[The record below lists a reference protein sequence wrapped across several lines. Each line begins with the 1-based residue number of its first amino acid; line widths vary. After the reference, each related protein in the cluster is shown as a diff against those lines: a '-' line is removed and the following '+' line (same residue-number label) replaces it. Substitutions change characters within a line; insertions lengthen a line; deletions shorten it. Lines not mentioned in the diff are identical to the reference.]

1 MITTLTSKCT
11 LAGAAG
17 GSAPRH
23 TASAGRIALLL
34 LDLLSTWFDRAR
46 QRRHLHA
53 LDDRMLKDIGLT
65 RADVEFEAQKHFWMR

>member
-1 MITTLTSKCT
+1 MITTVTSKCT
-11 LAGAAG
+11 LAGGAG
-17 GSAPRH
+17 GAAPDRLGL
-23 TASAGRIALLL
+23 AAPIIVSV
-34 LDLLSTWFDRAR
+34 LDLLSTWFERAR

>member
-1 MITTLTSKCT
+1 MITTLISKCT
-11 LAGAAG
+11 PAGAAG
-17 GSAPRH
+17 GAKRLGQAAP
-23 TASAGRIALLL
+23 IALSV

-65 RADVEFEAQKHFWMR
+65 RADVEFEAQKHFWRG